1 MTGTNP
7 LTDQSITPK
16 TNALANQTVT
26 SKYGNAT
33 KTDRGTKILSSN
45 GQLSKDSF
53 LTILCAQLKNQDPSK
68 DQDASQYVS
77 QLAQF
82 ASLEQMQNLNT
93 TMSKTSYYSL
103 IGKGVTVSDTNS
115 NGVQYTGIV
124 KAIKMSG
131 NNATLSMLV
140 NEDGK
145 NVLKDFNAN
154 NIVTTLDVED
164 YSLDALN
171 SLDYNMAFLM
181 ASNFTGKYVEAQ
193 EIDAGGKINTYNGTV
208 LGATKENGSIKVKVK
223 LDNGEIKSFAYQAIT
238 KVQDKKD
245 DNVSTE

>member
-1 MTGTNP
+1 M
-7 LTDQSITPK
+7 
-16 TNALANQTVT
+16 
-26 SKYGNAT
+26 
-33 KTDRGTKILSSN
+33 
-45 GQLSKDSF
+45 SKDSF

-68 DQDASQYVS
+68 DQDASEYVS

-93 TMSKTSYYSL
+93 SMTKSSYYSL

-115 NGVQYTGIV
+115 KGVQYTGIV
-124 KAIKMSG
+124 KAIKMNG
-131 NNATLSMLV
+131 TNATLSMLV

-181 ASNFTGKYVEAQ
+181 AANFTGKYVEAQ
-193 EIDAGGKINTYNGTV
+193 ETDENGKATNYSGTV
-208 LGATKENGSIKVKVK
+208 LGASKENGTIKVKVK
-223 LDNGEIKSFAYQAIT
+223 T
-238 KVQDKKD
+238 
-245 DNVSTE
+245 

>member
-1 MTGTNP
+1 MANT
-7 LTDQSITPK
+7 LV
-16 TNALANQTVT
+16 NQTVT
-26 SKYGNAT
+26 SKYANTSA
-33 KTDRGTKILSSN
+33 TDRGTKILTSN
-45 GQLSKDSF
+45 GQMSKDSF

-68 DQDASQYVS
+68 DQDASEYVS

-93 TMSKTSYYSL
+93 SMTKSSYYSL

-115 NGVQYTGIV
+115 KGVQYTGIV
-124 KAIKMSG
+124 KAIKMNG
-131 NNATLSMLV
+131 TNATLSMLV

-181 ASNFTGKYVEAQ
+181 AANFTGKYVEAQ
-193 EIDAGGKINTYNGTV
+193 ETDENGKATNYSGTV
-208 LGATKENGSIKVKVK
+208 LGASKENGTIKVKVK
-223 LDNGEIKSFAYQAIT
+223 LDNGEIKSFAYSAIT

-245 DNVSTE
+245 DNINTDNNKKE